1 LSIKEKFQKD
11 NYGQQ
16 RSRGV
21 TLCSA
26 DEKRKKEGERERRK
40 ETRER
45 ENFEFYSANDNFLVL
60 I

>member
-26 DEKRKKEGERERRK
+26 DEKRKKEGG
-40 ETRER
+40 RER
-45 ENFEFYSANDNFLVL
+45 EKKRDKRKREF
-60 I
+60 